1 MDVVTSLTP
10 SVESTVWIGLKTLP
24 PSAPAKCSPTA
35 FLLAWLSTREPESP
49 GLEYRV
55 QNTWSRKPT
64 DLPRS
69 S

>member
-1 MDVVTSLTP
+1 MTSVTP
-10 SVESTVWIGLKTLP
+10 SVASTVPIGLKTLP

-35 FLLAWLSTREPESP
+35 FLLAWSSTREPESP
-49 GLEYRV
+49 GFEYLV

-64 DLPRS
+64 DLSRS